1 MALVVCKFGGT
12 SVATPERIINV
23 AKRLIAKREAG
34 DQVVAVVSAMGKTT
48 DDLMR
53 LAHAVNPDPPAR
65 EIDMLLSTGEQVSM
79 SILAMAIDALGYQS
93 VSLTGGQVGIVTDTL
108 HRKAKIREIKPVRI
122 CKELDEGKIVIVAG
136 FQGITRT
143 GDITTLGRGGSDTT
157 AVAIAAGIKAERCE
171 IYSDVDGVYTTDP
184 RVAPRARKLAVISY
198 DEMLE
203 LAANGAGVLQMRAV
217 EFARHFGVVIECRS
231 AFSDEP
237 GTIVKEVSD
246 PMESAVISGIAFD
259 ASEAKVTIRDV
270 PDKVG
275 IAARVFGTIAAA
287 SFNVDM
293 IVQNISEDHYTDL
306 TFTTPIQD
314 LSRLRPVLDQ
324 LIEDLGAREYL
335 VDESIVKVSLV
346 GAGMKTNPG
355 IAAKMFKVLADNDV
369 NISLIT
375 TSSIRIS
382 VVVGGDETQ
391 KAVRCLHTAF
401 GLDSDKVFEETQL
414 SAEELAAKMNKGR

>member
-12 SVATPERIINV
+12 SVATPKRIINV
-23 AKRLIAKREAG
+23 AKRLVAKHEAG
-34 DQVVAVVSAMGKTT
+34 DQLVVVVSAMGKTT
-48 DDLMR
+48 DDLMK
-53 LAHAVNPDPPAR
+53 LALAVNDSPPPR

-79 SILAMAIDALGYQS
+79 SILAMAIDALGHQS
-93 VSLTGGQVGIVTDTL
+93 VSLTGGQVGIVTDSL
-108 HRKAKIREIKPVRI
+108 HRKAKIREIKPARI
-122 CKELDEGKIVIVAG
+122 RKELDEGKIVIVAG
-136 FQGITRT
+136 FQGITRA

-157 AVAIAAGIKAERCE
+157 AVAIAAGIKADKCE

-184 RVAPRARKLAVISY
+184 RVVPCAKKLAVISY

-203 LAANGAGVLQMRAV
+203 LAASGAGVLQMRAV

-231 AFSDEP
+231 AFTDEP
-237 GTIVKEVSD
+237 GTIIKEVTD

-259 ASEAKVTIRDV
+259 KSEAKITIRDV
-270 PDKVG
+270 PDRVG
-275 IAARVFGTIAAA
+275 VAAQVFGTIAEVA
-287 SFNVDM
+287 SNVDM

-306 TFTTPIQD
+306 TFTTPMQD
-314 LSRLRPVLDQ
+314 LPRLKPVLEQ
-324 LIEDLGAREYL
+324 LIHELGAREYL
-335 VDESIVKVSLV
+335 IDDSVVKISLI

-355 IAAKMFKVLADNDV
+355 IAAKMFQVLAEHDV

-382 VVVGGDETQ
+382 VVIEGEDIQRVV
-391 KAVRCLHTAF
+391 KCLHTAF

-414 SAEELAAKMNKGR
+414 SAEEMKAKMEKGR